1 MLCRSFFVPRRFHVS
16 EGNVTDKE
24 FEFQVLLKEL
34 DHADKQISAFMDLQM
49 KVLGVVFTILAAS
62 LGLLLSTAPDKALT
76 PHNLAKLL
84 VVISVVGSF
93 GVIQSTINYGIAL
106 GYMHNKVHFI
116 APRLQR
122 LIGLDQPPLQAVTA
136 FQESPARV
144 PVLLATLGLA
154 AGILALN
161 TGVLWSAW
169 NLAAENSLT
178 QMLVGGAALL
188 IGFTALCQFMTWR
201 AMKRIGIV
209 ADSDGT
215 SKRAPEPRESA
226 DAATAST
233 RPAESLE

>member
-1 MLCRSFFVPRRFHVS
+1 LRRFLLS
-16 EGNVTDKE
+16 SPQKTEGNVTDKE

-49 KVLGVVFTILAAS
+49 KILGVVFTILAAS

-84 VVISVVGSF
+84 VVISAVGSF

-106 GYMHNKVHFI
+106 GYMHNKLHFI

-122 LIGLDQPPLQAVTA
+122 LIGLAQPPLQAVTA

-154 AGILALN
+154 AGIFALN
-161 TGVLWSAW
+161 GGVLWSAW
-169 NLAAENSLT
+169 DLVAKNSLT
-178 QMLVGGAALL
+178 QMLVMGAVLL
-188 IGFTALCQFMTWR
+188 IIFAAMCQFMTWR

-209 ADSDGT
+209 PESDGASLQT
-215 SKRAPEPRESA
+215 TAPRDS
-226 DAATAST
+226 ATA
-233 RPAESLE
+233 